1 MVFGKRTCVSVLLLN
16 TLIKKGN
23 VLRPGGNLF
32 CLCVFYK
39 TNKNP
44 GRDHE
49 SLNSG
54 CKLWMG
60 GLEHP
65 EIWGEEQS

>member
-16 TLIKKGN
+16 TLVKKEN

-32 CLCVFYK
+32 CLCVSLCVFYK

-49 SLNSG
+49 TQNSG
-54 CKLWMG
+54 CKHFWMG

-65 EIWGEEQS
+65 EI